1 MPPNPF
7 RRGADRTSPRDQ
19 AYPEPPSYTGF
30 SSFGPKNGNHLH
42 SDGNLLHTP
51 YLSQK
56 ASFASK
62 AQSVRNCYDTTT
74 LAPFA
79 LAAPTSRPNQNP
91 PPDAPPPPPTRP
103 RGPDPSRPQ
112 GPSGPPDPR
121 RIPQFVSRPSHFRA
135 AVEDSQQF
143 I

>member
-7 RRGADRTSPRDQ
+7 RRGTDWTSPRDQ
-19 AYPEPPSYTGF
+19 VYPETPSYTGF
-30 SSFGPKNGNHLH
+30 SSFGPKR
-42 SDGNLLHTP
+42 GNLLHSDDNP
-51 YLSQK
+51 LYAPHLSQK

-62 AQSVRNCYDTTT
+62 TQSFHDCYDTTT

-79 LAAPTSRPNQNP
+79 LAAPPSRPNQNP
-91 PPDAPPPPPTRP
+91 PPDAPQPPPTRP

-112 GPSGPPDPR
+112 GPSDPPDPR

-135 AVEDSQQF
+135 TVEGSHQF